1 MRKYNDLFLS
11 LVDDFSKHE
20 SVEAV
25 LLSGSRTDGHFDG
38 HSDYDLYIYC
48 SAEIPLDFRKEIA
61 DTYFSYAELNH
72 TTWERED
79 QGFFKE
85 IDIPIDIVYRDRQW
99 LEGVLENIVI
109 KCQASTGYSTCL
121 WANLMNSDILYD
133 KDGKLRRLQKKYDVD
148 YPEELRKNIIKKNFP
163 LLDTIIPAYTRQI
176 DKALKRADIISINH
190 RTAAFFES
198 YFDIIFAVNKKL
210 HPGEKKLLKIA
221 SEQLA
226 LLPENMQADI
236 SELFRNLFNEEYDIV
251 NQLHGI
257 TKNLEVLLKELR
269 LI

>member
-1 MRKYNDLFLS
+1 
-11 LVDDFSKHE
+11 
-20 SVEAV
+20 
-25 LLSGSRTDGHFDG
+25 
-38 HSDYDLYIYC
+38 
-48 SAEIPLDFRKEIA
+48 
-61 DTYFSYAELNH
+61 
-72 TTWERED
+72 
-79 QGFFKE
+79 
-85 IDIPIDIVYRDRQW
+85 
-99 LEGVLENIVI
+99 
-109 KCQASTGYSTCL
+109 
-121 WANLMNSDILYD
+121 MNSDILYD

-176 DKALKRADIISINH
+176 EKALKRDDIISINH

-221 SEQLA
+221 TGQLE
-226 LLPENMQADI
+226 LLPKNMEADI

-257 TKNLEVLLKELR
+257 TKKLEVLLKKLR

>member
-1 MRKYNDLFLS
+1 MQKYDDIFLS
-11 LVDDFSKHE
+11 LVNDFSKHR
-20 SVEAV
+20 SVEAI
-25 LLSGSRTDGHFDG
+25 LLSGSRTNGSLDEN
-38 HSDYDLYIYC
+38 SDYDLYVY
-48 SAEIPLDFRKEIA
+48 SSKEIPIGFRKKIA

-85 IDIPIDIVYRDRQW
+85 IDIPIDIIYRDRQW
-99 LEGVLENIVI
+99 LEGMLENIVI

-133 KDGKLRRLQKKYDVD
+133 KDGRIKRLQKKYDVN
-148 YPEELRKNIIKKNFP
+148 YPEKLRKNIIAKNFP
-163 LLDTIIPAYTRQI
+163 LLDKIIPAYTRQI
-176 DKALKRADIISINH
+176 AKALKRDDLISINH
-190 RTAAFFES
+190 RTTAFFES
-198 YFDIIFAVNKKL
+198 YFDIIFAVNNEL

-226 LLPENMQADI
+226 LLPENMEADI
-236 SELFRNLFNEEYDIV
+236 SELFRNLFNEDYDIV
-251 NQLHGI
+251 KKLHGV
-257 TKNLEVLLKELR
+257 TKNLEVLLKKLR